1 MLKDNSKIHI
11 LLVDDDKLQRTM
23 MSDLLKA
30 NDISVAEASS
40 GMEGVALFAK
50 EPFDAVLLDMIMP
63 GMDGISTLKEL
74 KKINPDTPVIIVT
87 GQGDVSS
94 AVEAIKIGAY
104 DYIEKPVNENRILV
118 TIRRASDKSYLE
130 RRIREL
136 DMAIDNSLE
145 WSLGESM
152 AMKGVIR
159 EVHKVAPTDFSI
171 IIEGETGAGKS
182 TIARI
187 IHNLSR
193 RAKQPFVTVDVG
205 LIPETLVESE
215 LFGHERG
222 AFTGADRKK
231 MGFFEAA
238 NGGTIFID
246 EMENM
251 SPFVQSK
258 LLRVVESR
266 LVQPLGSTKPV
277 EIDVRIIA
285 ATNKDIRSNV
295 TEKKFR
301 EDLFFRLGEFF
312 IKVPTLRDR
321 RKDIPFFADK
331 FLMEAAS
338 ELGKQAREIDPD
350 AMTILMGYSWPG
362 NIRELKN
369 VIRRAVL
376 LCDSESIGSFDINFL
391 IGDAIEQPAGN
402 FVSLKE
408 IVGRV
413 EAEAI
418 SNALKVSGNNR
429 TKAAAVLQIDQKTLR
444 TKMKE
449 YNLAQSD

>member
-1 MLKDNSKIHI
+1 MKDNSKIHI
-11 LLVDDDKLQRTM
+11 LLVDDEKLVR
-23 MSDLLKA
+23 
-30 NDISVAEASS
+30 SVMADMLNKNGILVTEASS
-40 GMEGVALFAK
+40 GNKAMGLFGAR
-50 EPFDAVLLDMIMP
+50 PFDAVLLDMIMP
-63 GMDGISTLKEL
+63 DMDGIATLKEL
-74 KKINPDTPVIIVT
+74 KKINPDVPIIIVT
-87 GQGDVSS
+87 GYGNVAT
-94 AVEAIKIGAY
+94 AVEAIKLGAY
-104 DYIEKPVNENRILV
+104 DYVEKPVDENRIVL
-118 TIRRASDKSYLE
+118 TIHRATEKKRME
-130 RRIREL
+130 TKVREL
-136 DMAIDNSLE
+136 GMAINNSLE
-145 WSLGESM
+145 WSLGESL

-159 EVHKVAPTDFSI
+159 AVNKVAATDFSI
-171 IIEGETGAGKS
+171 VIEGETGTGKS

-193 RAKQPFVTVDVG
+193 RAKQPFVTVDMG

-266 LVQPLGSTKPV
+266 LVHPLGSTKPV

-285 ATNKDIRSNV
+285 ATNKDIRRNV

-312 IKVPTLRDR
+312 INVPTLRDR
-321 RKDIPFFADK
+321 HEDIHFFADK
-331 FLMEAAS
+331 FLLEAAS
-338 ELGKQAREIDPD
+338 ELGKQAREISTE
-350 AMTILMGYSWPG
+350 AMTILMSYSWPG
-362 NIRELKN
+362 NIREIKN
-369 VIRRAVL
+369 VIRRAAL
-376 LCDSESIGSFDINFL
+376 LCDRESIGPGDINFL
-391 IGDAIEQPAGN
+391 IGDAIEQPGGN
-402 FVSLKE
+402 ITSLKE

-418 SNALKVSGNNR
+418 SNALKMSGNNR
-429 TKAAAVLQIDQKTLR
+429 TKAASVLQIDQKTLR

-449 YNLAQSD
+449 YNLGAVKE

>member
-1 MLKDNSKIHI
+1 MKDNSKIHI
-11 LLVDDDKLQRTM
+11 LLVDDEKLVR
-23 MSDLLKA
+23 
-30 NDISVAEASS
+30 SVMADMLNKNGILVTEASS
-40 GMEGVALFAK
+40 GNKAMGLFAGRL
-50 EPFDAVLLDMIMP
+50 FDAVLLDMIMP
-63 GMDGISTLKEL
+63 DMDGIATLKEL
-74 KKINPDTPVIIVT
+74 KKINPDVPIIIVT
-87 GQGDVSS
+87 GYGNVAT
-94 AVEAIKIGAY
+94 AVEAIKLGAY
-104 DYIEKPVNENRILV
+104 DYVEKPVDENRIIL
-118 TIRRASDKSYLE
+118 TIHRATEKKRME
-130 RRIREL
+130 TKVREL
-136 DMAIDNSLE
+136 GMAINNSLE
-145 WSLGESM
+145 WSLGESL

-159 EVHKVAPTDFSI
+159 AVNKVAATDFSI
-171 IIEGETGAGKS
+171 VIEGETGTGKS

-193 RAKQPFVTVDVG
+193 RAKQPFVTVDMG

-266 LVQPLGSTKPV
+266 LAHPLGSTKPV

-285 ATNKDIRSNV
+285 ATNKDIRRNV

-312 IKVPTLRDR
+312 INVPTLRDR
-321 RKDIPFFADK
+321 HEDIHFFADK
-331 FLMEAAS
+331 FLLEAAG
-338 ELGKQAREIDPD
+338 ELGKQAREISTE
-350 AMTILMGYSWPG
+350 AMTILMSYSWPG
-362 NIRELKN
+362 NIREIKN

-376 LCDSESIGSFDINFL
+376 LCDRESIGPGDINFL
-391 IGDAIEQPAGN
+391 IGDAIEQPGGDIT
-402 FVSLKE
+402 SLKE

-418 SNALKVSGNNR
+418 SNALKMSGNNR
-429 TKAAAVLQIDQKTLR
+429 TKAASVLQIDQKTLR

>member
-1 MLKDNSKIHI
+1 MKDNSKIHI
-11 LLVDDDKLQRTM
+11 LLVDDEKLVR
-23 MSDLLKA
+23 
-30 NDISVAEASS
+30 SVMADMLNKNGILVTEASS
-40 GMEGVALFAK
+40 GNKAMGLFAGRL
-50 EPFDAVLLDMIMP
+50 FDAVLLDMIMP
-63 GMDGISTLKEL
+63 DMDGIATLKEL
-74 KKINPDTPVIIVT
+74 KKINPDVPIIIVT
-87 GQGDVSS
+87 GYGNVAT
-94 AVEAIKIGAY
+94 AVEAIKLGAY
-104 DYIEKPVNENRILV
+104 DYVEKPVDENRIVL
-118 TIRRASDKSYLE
+118 TIHRATEKKRME
-130 RRIREL
+130 TKVREL
-136 DMAIDNSLE
+136 GMAINNSLE
-145 WSLGESM
+145 WSLGESL

-159 EVHKVAPTDFSI
+159 AVNKVAATDFSI
-171 IIEGETGAGKS
+171 VIEGETGTGKS

-193 RAKQPFVTVDVG
+193 RAKQPFVTVDMG

-266 LVQPLGSTKPV
+266 LVHPLGSTKPV

-285 ATNKDIRSNV
+285 ATNKDIRRNV

-312 IKVPTLRDR
+312 INVPTLRDR
-321 RKDIPFFADK
+321 HEDIHFFADK
-331 FLMEAAS
+331 FLLEAAG
-338 ELGKQAREIDPD
+338 ELGKQAREISTE
-350 AMTILMGYSWPG
+350 AMTILMSYSWPG
-362 NIRELKN
+362 NIREIKN

-376 LCDSESIGSFDINFL
+376 LCDRESIGPGDINFL
-391 IGDAIEQPAGN
+391 IGDAIEQPGGDIT
-402 FVSLKE
+402 SLKE

-418 SNALKVSGNNR
+418 SNALKMSGNNR
-429 TKAAAVLQIDQKTLR
+429 TKAASVLQIDQKTLR

>member
-1 MLKDNSKIHI
+1 MKDNSKIHI
-11 LLVDDDKLQRTM
+11 LLVDDEKLVRSVMADMLSKNGIFVTEAA
-23 MSDLLKA
+23 SGNKA
-30 NDISVAEASS
+30 V
-40 GMEGVALFAK
+40 GLFAGQ
-50 EPFDAVLLDMIMP
+50 PFDAVLLDMIMP
-63 GMDGISTLKEL
+63 DMDGIATLKEL
-74 KKINPDTPVIIVT
+74 KKINPDVPVIIVT
-87 GQGDVSS
+87 GYGDVAT
-94 AVEAIKIGAY
+94 AVEAIKLGAY
-104 DYIEKPVNENRILV
+104 DYVEKPVDENRIVL
-118 TIRRASDKSYLE
+118 TIHRATEKKHME
-130 RRIREL
+130 TKIREL
-136 DMAIDNSLE
+136 GMAIDNSLE
-145 WSLGESM
+145 WSLGESL
-152 AMKGVIR
+152 AMKGVISA
-159 EVHKVAPTDFSI
+159 VNKVAATDFSI
-171 IIEGETGAGKS
+171 VIEGETGTGKS

-193 RAKQPFVTVDVG
+193 RAKHPFVTVDIG

-251 SPFVQSK
+251 SLFVQSK
-258 LLRVVESR
+258 LLRVVESG
-266 LVQPLGSTKPV
+266 LVHPLGSTKPL

-285 ATNKDIRSNV
+285 ATNKDIRRNV
-295 TEKKFR
+295 SQKEFR

-321 RKDIPFFADK
+321 HEDIHFFAEK
-331 FLMEAAS
+331 FLLEAAG
-338 ELGKQAREIDPD
+338 ELGKQAREISTE
-350 AMTILMGYSWPG
+350 AMTILMSYSWPG

-376 LCDSESIGSFDINFL
+376 LCDSESIASGDINFL

-402 FVSLKE
+402 LAPLKD

-418 SNALKVSGNNR
+418 SNALKISGNNR
-429 TKAAAVLQIDQKTLR
+429 TKAASVLQIDQKTLR

>member
-1 MLKDNSKIHI
+1 MKDNSKIHI
-11 LLVDDDKLQRTM
+11 LLVDDEKLVR
-23 MSDLLKA
+23 
-30 NDISVAEASS
+30 SVMADMLSKNGILVTEASS
-40 GMEGVALFAK
+40 GNKAVGLFAGR
-50 EPFDAVLLDMIMP
+50 PFDAVLLDMIMP
-63 GMDGISTLKEL
+63 DMDGIATLKEL
-74 KKINPDTPVIIVT
+74 KKINPDVPVIIVT
-87 GQGDVSS
+87 GYGDVAT

-104 DYIEKPVNENRILV
+104 DYVEKPVDENRIVL
-118 TIRRASDKSYLE
+118 TIHRATEKKRME
-130 RRIREL
+130 TKVREL
-136 DMAIDNSLE
+136 GMAINNSLE
-145 WSLGESM
+145 WSLGESL
-152 AMKGVIR
+152 AMKGVIGA
-159 EVHKVAPTDFSI
+159 VNKVAATDFSI
-171 IIEGETGAGKS
+171 VIEGETGTGKS

-193 RAKQPFVTVDVG
+193 RAKRPFVTVDIG

-266 LVQPLGSTKPV
+266 LVHPLGSTKPV
-277 EIDVRIIA
+277 EIDIRIIA
-285 ATNKDIRSNV
+285 ATNKDIRRNV
-295 TEKKFR
+295 SQKQFR

-321 RKDIPFFADK
+321 HEDIPFFADK
-331 FLMEAAS
+331 FLLEAAG
-338 ELGKQAREIDPD
+338 ELGKQAREISTE
-350 AMTILMGYSWPG
+350 AMTILMSYSWPG

-376 LCDSESIGSFDINFL
+376 FCDSESIGPGDINFL
-391 IGDAIEQPAGN
+391 IGDAIEEPAGN
-402 FVSLKE
+402 FAALKD

-418 SNALKVSGNNR
+418 SNALKISGNNR
-429 TKAAAVLQIDQKTLR
+429 TKAASVLQIDQKTLR

-449 YNLAQSD
+449 YGLAQSD

>member
-1 MLKDNSKIHI
+1 MKDNSKIHI
-11 LLVDDDKLQRTM
+11 LLVDDEKLVR
-23 MSDLLKA
+23 
-30 NDISVAEASS
+30 SVMADMLNKNGILVTEASS
-40 GMEGVALFAK
+40 GNKAMGLFAGRL
-50 EPFDAVLLDMIMP
+50 FDAVLLDMIMP
-63 GMDGISTLKEL
+63 DMDGIATLKEL
-74 KKINPDTPVIIVT
+74 KKINPDVPIIIVT
-87 GQGDVSS
+87 GYGNVAT
-94 AVEAIKIGAY
+94 AVEAIKLGAY
-104 DYIEKPVNENRILV
+104 DYVEKPVDENRIIL
-118 TIRRASDKSYLE
+118 TIHRATEKKRME
-130 RRIREL
+130 TKVREL
-136 DMAIDNSLE
+136 GMAINNSLE
-145 WSLGESM
+145 WSLGESL

-159 EVHKVAPTDFSI
+159 AVNKVAATDFSI
-171 IIEGETGAGKS
+171 VIEGETGTGKS

-193 RAKQPFVTVDVG
+193 RAKQPFVTVDMG

-266 LVQPLGSTKPV
+266 LVHPLGSTKPV

-285 ATNKDIRSNV
+285 ATNKDIRRNV

-312 IKVPTLRDR
+312 INVPTLRDR
-321 RKDIPFFADK
+321 HEDIHFFADK
-331 FLMEAAS
+331 FLLEAAG
-338 ELGKQAREIDPD
+338 ELGKQAREISTE
-350 AMTILMGYSWPG
+350 AMTILMSYSWPG
-362 NIRELKN
+362 NIREIKN

-376 LCDSESIGSFDINFL
+376 LCDRESIGPGDINFL
-391 IGDAIEQPAGN
+391 IGDAIEQPGVD
-402 FVSLKE
+402 FTSLRE

-418 SNALKVSGNNR
+418 SNALKMSGNNR
-429 TKAAAVLQIDQKTLR
+429 TKAASVLQIDQKTLR

>member
-1 MLKDNSKIHI
+1 MKDNSKIHI
-11 LLVDDDKLQRTM
+11 LLVDDEKLVR
-23 MSDLLKA
+23 
-30 NDISVAEASS
+30 SVMADMLNKNGILVTEASS
-40 GMEGVALFAK
+40 GNKAMGLFAGRL
-50 EPFDAVLLDMIMP
+50 FDAVLLDMIMP
-63 GMDGISTLKEL
+63 DMDGIATLKEL
-74 KKINPDTPVIIVT
+74 KKINPDVPIIIVT
-87 GQGDVSS
+87 GYGNVAT
-94 AVEAIKIGAY
+94 AVEAIKLGAY
-104 DYIEKPVNENRILV
+104 DYVEKPVDENRIVL
-118 TIRRASDKSYLE
+118 TIHRATEKKRME
-130 RRIREL
+130 TKVREL
-136 DMAIDNSLE
+136 GMAINNSLE
-145 WSLGESM
+145 WSLGESL

-159 EVHKVAPTDFSI
+159 AVNKVAATDFSI
-171 IIEGETGAGKS
+171 VIEGETGTGKS

-193 RAKQPFVTVDVG
+193 RAKQPFVTVDMG

-266 LVQPLGSTKPV
+266 LVHPLGSTKPV

-285 ATNKDIRSNV
+285 ATNKDIRRNV

-312 IKVPTLRDR
+312 INVPTLRDR
-321 RKDIPFFADK
+321 HEDIHFFADK
-331 FLMEAAS
+331 FLLEAAG
-338 ELGKQAREIDPD
+338 ELGKQAREISTE
-350 AMTILMGYSWPG
+350 AMTILMSYSWPG
-362 NIRELKN
+362 NIREIKN

-376 LCDSESIGSFDINFL
+376 LCDRESIGPGDINFL
-391 IGDAIEQPAGN
+391 IGDAIEQPGGDIT
-402 FVSLKE
+402 SLKE
-408 IVGRV
+408 KVGRV

-418 SNALKVSGNNR
+418 SNALKMSGNNR
-429 TKAAAVLQIDQKTLR
+429 TKAASVLQIDQKTLR

>member
-1 MLKDNSKIHI
+1 MKDNSKIHI
-11 LLVDDDKLQRTM
+11 LLVDDEKLVR
-23 MSDLLKA
+23 
-30 NDISVAEASS
+30 SVMADMLSKNGILVTEASS
-40 GMEGVALFAK
+40 GNKAVGLFAGR
-50 EPFDAVLLDMIMP
+50 PFDAVLLDMIMP
-63 GMDGISTLKEL
+63 DMDGIATLKEL
-74 KKINPDTPVIIVT
+74 KKINPDVPVIIVT
-87 GQGDVSS
+87 GYGDVAT

-104 DYIEKPVNENRILV
+104 DYVEKPVDENRIVL
-118 TIRRASDKSYLE
+118 TIHRATEKKRME
-130 RRIREL
+130 TKVREL
-136 DMAIDNSLE
+136 GMAINNSLE
-145 WSLGESM
+145 WSLGESL
-152 AMKGVIR
+152 AMKGVIGA
-159 EVHKVAPTDFSI
+159 VNKVAATDFSI
-171 IIEGETGAGKS
+171 IIEGETGTGKS

-193 RAKQPFVTVDVG
+193 RAKQPFVTVDMG

-266 LVQPLGSTKPV
+266 LVHPLGSTKPV
-277 EIDVRIIA
+277 EIDIRIIA
-285 ATNKDIRSNV
+285 ATNKDIRRNV
-295 TEKKFR
+295 SQKQFR

-321 RKDIPFFADK
+321 HEDIPFFADK
-331 FLMEAAS
+331 FLLEAAG
-338 ELGKQAREIDPD
+338 ELGKQAREISTE
-350 AMTILMGYSWPG
+350 AMTILMSYSWPG

-376 LCDSESIGSFDINFL
+376 FCDSESIGPGDINFL
-391 IGDAIEQPAGN
+391 IGDAIEEPAGN
-402 FVSLKE
+402 FAALKD

-418 SNALKVSGNNR
+418 GNALKISGNNR
-429 TKAAAVLQIDQKTLR
+429 TKAASVLQIDQKTLR

-449 YNLAQSD
+449 YGLAQSD

>member
-1 MLKDNSKIHI
+1 MKDNSKIHI
-11 LLVDDDKLQRTM
+11 LLVDDEKLVR
-23 MSDLLKA
+23 
-30 NDISVAEASS
+30 SVMADMLNKNGIFVTEASS
-40 GMEGVALFAK
+40 GNKAVGLFAGR
-50 EPFDAVLLDMIMP
+50 PFDAVLLDMIMP
-63 GMDGISTLKEL
+63 DMDGIATLKEL
-74 KKINPDTPVIIVT
+74 KKINPDVPVIIVT
-87 GQGDVSS
+87 GYGDVAT
-94 AVEAIKIGAY
+94 AVEAIKLGAY
-104 DYIEKPVNENRILV
+104 DYVEKPVDENRIVL
-118 TIRRASDKSYLE
+118 TIHRATEKKRME
-130 RRIREL
+130 TKVREL
-136 DMAIDNSLE
+136 GMAINNSLE
-145 WSLGESM
+145 WSLGESL
-152 AMKGVIR
+152 AMKGVIGA
-159 EVHKVAPTDFSI
+159 VNKVAATDFSI
-171 IIEGETGAGKS
+171 VIEGETGTGKS

-193 RAKQPFVTVDVG
+193 RAKQPFVTVDMG
-205 LIPETLVESE
+205 LIPETLIESE

-251 SPFVQSK
+251 SLFVQSK

-266 LVQPLGSTKPV
+266 LVHPLGSTKPV
-277 EIDVRIIA
+277 EIDIRIIA
-285 ATNKDIRSNV
+285 ATNKDIRRNV
-295 TEKKFR
+295 SQKQFR

-321 RKDIPFFADK
+321 HEDIPFFADK
-331 FLMEAAS
+331 FLLEAAG
-338 ELGKQAREIDPD
+338 ELGKQAREISTE
-350 AMTILMGYSWPG
+350 AMTILMSYSWPG

-376 LCDSESIGSFDINFL
+376 FCDSESIGSGDINFL

-402 FVSLKE
+402 FVSLKD

-418 SNALKVSGNNR
+418 SNALKISGNNR
-429 TKAAAVLQIDQKTLR
+429 TKAASVLQIDQKTLR